1 MFWRVKQGINRTNVP
16 CMIKRTKT
24 GQTGHKLTRKKRKNG
39 KLTRTEKRTEKT
51 GEKKLMDSNYYS
63 IKDVDVMNGFEFE
76 GFLNILFKKM
86 GYEVTQTKLSGDQ
99 GADLIVSK
107 LGETTVIQAKR
118 SNGKISNNA
127 IQEVSASIKHY
138 KAQKGMV
145 ITNNYF
151 TPSAI
156 ELAKSNSIILVD
168 RHKLTDLIKE
178 YL

>member
-1 MFWRVKQGINRTNVP
+1 
-16 CMIKRTKT
+16 
-24 GQTGHKLTRKKRKNG
+24 
-39 KLTRTEKRTEKT
+39 
-51 GEKKLMDSNYYS
+51 MDSNYYS